1 MTAGKATALTAAF
14 IGMFALGVAVGPSM
28 TEKMSWKK
36 PAGASVEPAKTSAEP
51 AAARSET
58 PRAANRTR
66 TGTTA
71 SAPRATA
78 PNTARKEST
87 AATVSIPASEPRL
100 YVRLRPVL
108 NKGTKMDV
116 ASDGFKNAEQF
127 ATVAHAARNTD
138 VPFMLLKHRVV
149 TEGKSLEQAIRESK
163 PDLDVKTE
171 VKRAQAD
178 ARSDVDAI
186 AG

>member
-14 IGMFALGVAVGPSM
+14 IGVFALGVAVGPSM

-36 PAGASVEPAKTSAEP
+36 SARASVEPAKPAAEP
-51 AAARSET
+51 AAARTET
-58 PRAANRTR
+58 PRAASKPRTR
-66 TGTTA
+66 TTA
-71 SAPRATA
+71 AAPRAAA
-78 PNTARKEST
+78 PNAARSEST
-87 AATVSIPASEPRL
+87 TVSIPASEPRL
-100 YVRLRPVL
+100 HARLKPVL
-108 NKGTKMDV
+108 NKGTKMDI

-178 ARSDVDAI
+178 AKSDIDAI
-186 AG
+186 AS

>member
-14 IGMFALGVAVGPSM
+14 IGVFALGVAVGPSM
-28 TEKMSWKK
+28 TEKMSWKN
-36 PAGASVEPAKTSAEP
+36 PARAGVEPAKTSAEP
-51 AAARSET
+51 AAARAET
-58 PRAANRTR
+58 PRAANRPR

-71 SAPRATA
+71 PAPR
-78 PNTARKEST
+78 

-100 YVRLRPVL
+100 YVRLKPVL

-178 ARSDVDAI
+178 ARSDMDAI

>member
-14 IGMFALGVAVGPSM
+14 IGVFALGVAVGPSM

-36 PAGASVEPAKTSAEP
+36 PARASVEPAKTSAEP
-51 AAARSET
+51 AAPRAET
-58 PRAANRTR
+58 PRAANRPR
-66 TGTTA
+66 TGTA
-71 SAPRATA
+71 A
-78 PNTARKEST
+78 PNAARSEST
-87 AATVSIPASEPRL
+87 KATVSIPATEPRL
-100 YVRLRPVL
+100 YVRLKPVL
-108 NKGTKMDV
+108 NKGTRMEI

-163 PDLDVKTE
+163 PDLDVKAE

-178 ARSDVDAI
+178 ARSDMDAL